1 VKAEDLIVLAAAHGI
16 DLKNIA
22 GASRPTRG
30 PSVRRRPRT
39 PAEMKAARGRPQY
52 DTVTGTTTRTFRRPP
67 WSLAELGQAAQGVP
81 RIPWLAARFAYAGD
95 RDVYWE
101 LHDALTIEAVRL
113 KRQHAWSA
121 HIVGVDGLPR
131 FYLLDLAQLVL
142 DEEQHAPLFA
152 AAPAT
157 NKRPSLYAV
166 YMHIEEALWSRRIFE
181 RFDLLK
187 LRYLSWIDTA
197 NAMIQRRL
205 SQRGE
210 TGEPQEQRA

>member
-1 VKAEDLIVLAAAHGI
+1 MLAAAHGI
-16 DLKNIA
+16 DLKHIA
-22 GASRPTRG
+22 GASTPTSG
-30 PSVRRRPRT
+30 PSVRRRRRT
-39 PAEMKAARGRPQY
+39 PAEIKTAHGRPQY
-52 DTVTGTTTRTFRRPP
+52 DTVTGTATRTFRRPA

-81 RIPWLAARFAYAGD
+81 RIPWLAARFAYGGD
-95 RDVYWE
+95 REVYWE

-113 KRQHAWSA
+113 KRQNAWSP
-121 HIVGVDGLPR
+121 HIVGIDGMPR

-152 AAPAT
+152 AAPASG
-157 NKRPSLYAV
+157 KRPSLYAV
-166 YMHIEEALWSRRIFE
+166 YLHIEEALWSRRIFE

-197 NAMIQRRL
+197 NAMIQRKL

-210 TGEPQEQRA
+210 CDESQQQRRA